1 MLTNCETKLCFN
13 NFTPILISITNG
25 TTQGCPLSMLLNV
38 FYNMDL
44 IDTAKGK
51 HELSTGFINDC
62 AFAAVVDTLT
72 EAHAILKDMME
83 CSNGGLEW
91 SHSHNSPFK
100 MSKLA
105 IMDFARMPH
114 DLAPTELKINKPN
127 PNRSVSSHTITTSIS
142 YKYLGI
148 IFNPKLSWRAHITKV
163 IASVMKWS
171 QQLWRIAN

>member
-1 MLTNCETKLCFN
+1 
-13 NFTPILISITNG
+13 
-25 TTQGCPLSMLLNV
+25 MLLYA

-44 IDTAKGK
+44 IDIAKGK
-51 HELSTGFINDC
+51 YELSTSFVDDC
-62 AFAAVVDTLT
+62 TFVAVADTLT

-83 CSNGGLEW
+83 CSSGGLEW
-91 SHSHNSPFK
+91 SHSHNLPFE